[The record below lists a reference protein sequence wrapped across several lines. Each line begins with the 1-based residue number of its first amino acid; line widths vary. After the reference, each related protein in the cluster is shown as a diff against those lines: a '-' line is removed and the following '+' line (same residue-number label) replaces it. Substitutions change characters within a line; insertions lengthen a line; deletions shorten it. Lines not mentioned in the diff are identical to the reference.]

1 MTSIKYSAAGLN
13 DSVFVFGGF
22 NLNGNSRRVLK
33 MDSTLKWSV
42 FGQSMLKAR
51 NAHRSVKLNDHTV
64 IHIGGMDGEQ
74 TMEYWLL
81 RESDTFDIKGNKG

>member
-1 MTSIKYSAAGLN
+1 M
-13 DSVFVFGGF
+13 
-22 NLNGNSRRVLK
+22 NGNSRRVLK
-33 MDSTLKWSV
+33 MDSTLNWSV

-51 NAHRSVKLNDHTV
+51 NAHRSVKLNNHTV

>member
-1 MTSIKYSAAGLN
+1 M
-13 DSVFVFGGF
+13 
-22 NLNGNSRRVLK
+22 NGNSRRVLK

-51 NAHRSVKLNDHTV
+51 NAHRSVKLNNHTA